1 MSKKEH
7 TPFQEDLEL
16 IHIKSLIETGTIKRM
31 RDLKDSSS
39 TKISK
44 YAGINQGRYSSKLF
58 TPGDFTESE
67 ICRIALVLD
76 IDPELLSKIII
87 NEIRKDSLDR
97 VNGNIA
103 KEQAKKRS

>member
-1 MSKKEH
+1 MSNKEH
-7 TPFQEDLEL
+7 TQFQEDLEL
-16 IHIKSLIETGTIKRM
+16 IHIKSLIENGTIKRM

-67 ICRIALVLD
+67 ICRIAFVLD
-76 IDPELLSKIII
+76 VEPGLLSKIIVD
-87 NEIRKDSLDR
+87 EIKKESLER
-97 VNGNIA
+97 VRINIA
-103 KEQAKKRS
+103 KEQEKKRG